1 MDYGM
6 WNDRTNMSML
16 TDFYELTMANGY
28 LNSGNR
34 DKIVYFDMF
43 FRNIPENGGY
53 AVMAGLEQVIDYLS
67 SLKFS
72 EDDLTF
78 LKDNYHFNDEFISYL
93 RDFEFT
99 CDVWAIPEGTVVFPK
114 EPLVKVRGPII
125 QAQLL
130 ETALLCTINHQTL
143 IATKTARIVRA
154 AEGRPVMEFGA
165 RRAQGFDASVLG
177 ARAAYIAGAAGTS
190 CTICGQQF
198 DIPLSGTMA
207 HSWVMLFDNEF
218 EAFKAYSLA
227 YPDGA
232 LLLVDTYDVLRSG
245 IPNAIKCAKEVLE
258 PMGKRLKGIR
268 IDSGDLTY
276 MTQSARKMLDE
287 AGLTDCK
294 ITVSNALDEYLIR
307 DLISQGAC
315 IDSFGVG
322 ERLIT
327 SKAEPVFGGVYKIAA
342 VEADDGTII
351 PKMKISDSVGKVTN
365 PCSKKIVRF
374 YDNATGKALADVV
387 MMADEEIPNGEPYEI
402 FDPENTWK
410 SKVLENYRTREIMV
424 QIFKDGKLVYN
435 KPTIAEIRAYCTT
448 ELDSLWDSVKRFE
461 NPHNY
466 YVDLSPKLWKNMA
479 NPIVTIQ
486 MKDGGVMKAELYPE
500 IAPITVQNF
509 IDLASK
515 GFYNGLIFHRVIP
528 GFMIQGGDPDGI
540 GTGGPGYC
548 IKGEFRA
555 NGFRNDLKHTRG
567 VLSMARAMDP
577 DSAGSQFFI
586 MHEDYPSLDGQYA
599 AFGKLIEGIE
609 VVDKIASVR
618 TDYMDKPLEPQQI
631 EFMTV
636 QL

>member
-6 WNDRTNMSML
+6 WNERTNMSML

-28 LNSGNR
+28 LDNGCG
-34 DKIVYFDMF
+34 DTIVYFDAF
-43 FRNIPENGGY
+43 FRNVPENGGY
-53 AVMAGLEQVIDYLS
+53 AVMAGVEQVIDYLS
-67 SLKFS
+67 NLKFS
-72 EDDLTF
+72 EDDLEF
-78 LKDNYHFNDEFISYL
+78 LKTNYHFNDKFIEYL
-93 RDFEFT
+93 RNFEFT
-99 CDVWAIPEGTVVFPK
+99 CDVWAIPEGTVIFPR
-114 EPLVKVRGPII
+114 EPLVKVRGPVM

-207 HSWVMLFDNEF
+207 HSWVMLFDTEF
-218 EAFKAYSLA
+218 EAFKAYSMT

-276 MTQSARKMLDE
+276 MTQQARKMLDE

-307 DLISQGAC
+307 DLINQGAC

-342 VEADDGTII
+342 VEDKDGNVI

-365 PCSKKIVRF
+365 PCNKEIIRF
-374 YDNATGKALADVV
+374 YDKATGKALADVLMV
-387 MMADEEIPNGEPYEI
+387 ADEEIPNGEPYEI
-402 FDPENTWK
+402 FDPNATWK
-410 SKVLENYRTREIMV
+410 SKVLVDYTTRKLLV
-424 QIFKDGKLVYN
+424 KIFDHGKLCYE
-435 KPTIAEIRAYCTT
+435 KPTIKEIRDYCTK

-461 NPHNY
+461 NPHSY
-466 YVDLSPKLWKNMA
+466 YVDLSPKLWK
-479 NPIVTIQ
+479 I
-486 MKDGGVMKAELYPE
+486 KDDILRSYK
-500 IAPITVQNF
+500 
-509 IDLASK
+509 
-515 GFYNGLIFHRVIP
+515 HR
-528 GFMIQGGDPDGI
+528 
-540 GTGGPGYC
+540 
-548 IKGEFRA
+548 
-555 NGFRNDLKHTRG
+555 
-567 VLSMARAMDP
+567 
-577 DSAGSQFFI
+577 
-586 MHEDYPSLDGQYA
+586 
-599 AFGKLIEGIE
+599 
-609 VVDKIASVR
+609 
-618 TDYMDKPLEPQQI
+618 
-631 EFMTV
+631 
-636 QL
+636 

>member
-6 WNDRTNMSML
+6 WSDRTNMSML

-28 LNSGNR
+28 LDSGNR

-43 FRNIPENGGY
+43 FRNIPENGGF

-72 EDDLTF
+72 EDDLEF
-78 LKDNYHFNDEFISYL
+78 LKNNYHFNDTFIEYL
-93 RDFEFT
+93 RAFEFT

-114 EPLVKVRGPII
+114 EPLVKVRGPVI

-143 IATKTARIVRA
+143 IATKTARIVRS

-165 RRAQGFDASVLG
+165 RRAQGYDASVLG

-198 DIPLSGTMA
+198 NIPLSGTMA
-207 HSWVMLFDNEF
+207 HSWVMLFDNEY
-218 EAFKAYSLA
+218 EAFKAYALT

-245 IPNAIKCAKEVLE
+245 IPNAIKCAHEVLE

-276 MTQSARKMLDE
+276 MTQRARKMLDE

-294 ITVSNALDEYLIR
+294 ITVSNALDEYIIR
-307 DLISQGAC
+307 ELISQGAC

-342 VEADDGTII
+342 VEEADGTII
-351 PKMKISDSVGKVTN
+351 PKMKISDSIGKVTN

-387 MMADEEIPNGEPYEI
+387 MIADEEIPNGEPYEI
-402 FDPENTWK
+402 FDPEATWK
-410 SKVLENYRTREIMV
+410 SKVLENYTAKEIMV
-424 QIFKDGKLVYN
+424 KIFENGKLIYN
-435 KPTIAEIRAYCTT
+435 KPTIGEIRANCTK
-448 ELDSLWDSVKRFE
+448 EIDSLWDSIKRFE
-461 NPHNY
+461 NPHAY
-466 YVDLSPKLWKNMA
+466 YVDLSPKLWK
-479 NPIVTIQ
+479 I
-486 MKDGGVMKAELYPE
+486 KDDILRSYK
-500 IAPITVQNF
+500 
-509 IDLASK
+509 
-515 GFYNGLIFHRVIP
+515 R
-528 GFMIQGGDPDGI
+528 
-540 GTGGPGYC
+540 
-548 IKGEFRA
+548 R
-555 NGFRNDLKHTRG
+555 
-567 VLSMARAMDP
+567 
-577 DSAGSQFFI
+577 
-586 MHEDYPSLDGQYA
+586 
-599 AFGKLIEGIE
+599 
-609 VVDKIASVR
+609 
-618 TDYMDKPLEPQQI
+618 
-631 EFMTV
+631 
-636 QL
+636 

>member
-6 WNDRTNMSML
+6 WNERTNMSML

-28 LNSGNR
+28 LDNGCG
-34 DKIVYFDMF
+34 DTIVYFDAF
-43 FRNIPENGGY
+43 FRNVPENGGY
-53 AVMAGLEQVIDYLS
+53 AVMAGVEQVIDYLS
-67 SLKFS
+67 NLHFS
-72 EDDLTF
+72 ERDLEF
-78 LKDNYHFNDEFISYL
+78 LKTNYHFNDKFIDYL
-93 RDFEFT
+93 RNFEFT
-99 CDVWAIPEGTVVFPK
+99 CDVWAIPEGTVIFPR
-114 EPLVKVRGPII
+114 EPLVKVRGPVM

-207 HSWVMLFDNEF
+207 HSWVMLFDTEF
-218 EAFKAYSLA
+218 EAFKAYSMT

-276 MTQSARKMLDE
+276 MTQQARKMLDE

-307 DLISQGAC
+307 DLINQGAC

-322 ERLIT
+322 EILIT

-342 VEADDGTII
+342 VEDKDGNVI

-365 PCSKKIVRF
+365 PCNKEIIRF
-374 YDNATGKALADVV
+374 YDKATGKALADVL
-387 MMADEEIPNGEPYEI
+387 MLADEEVPAGEPYEI
-402 FDPENTWK
+402 FDPNATWK
-410 SKVLENYRTREIMV
+410 SKVLENYTTRKLLV
-424 QIFKDGKLVYN
+424 QIFEHGKLVYD
-435 KPTIAEIRAYCTT
+435 KPSISEIRAYCTK

-461 NPHNY
+461 NPHSY
-466 YVDLSPKLWKNMA
+466 YVDLSPKLWK
-479 NPIVTIQ
+479 I
-486 MKDGGVMKAELYPE
+486 KDDILRSYK
-500 IAPITVQNF
+500 
-509 IDLASK
+509 
-515 GFYNGLIFHRVIP
+515 HR
-528 GFMIQGGDPDGI
+528 
-540 GTGGPGYC
+540 
-548 IKGEFRA
+548 
-555 NGFRNDLKHTRG
+555 
-567 VLSMARAMDP
+567 
-577 DSAGSQFFI
+577 
-586 MHEDYPSLDGQYA
+586 
-599 AFGKLIEGIE
+599 
-609 VVDKIASVR
+609 
-618 TDYMDKPLEPQQI
+618 
-631 EFMTV
+631 
-636 QL
+636 

>member
-6 WNDRTNMSML
+6 WNERTNMSML

-28 LNSGNR
+28 LDNGCG
-34 DKIVYFDMF
+34 DTIVYFDAF
-43 FRNIPENGGY
+43 FRNVPEGGGY
-53 AVMAGLEQVIDYLS
+53 AVMAGVEQVIDYLS
-67 SLKFS
+67 NLHFS
-72 EDDLTF
+72 ERDLEF
-78 LKDNYHFNDEFISYL
+78 LQTNYHFGDKFIEYL
-93 RDFEFT
+93 RNFEFT
-99 CDVWAIPEGTVVFPK
+99 CDVWAIPEGTVVFPR

-198 DIPLSGTMA
+198 NIPLSGTMA
-207 HSWVMLFDNEF
+207 HSWVMLFDTEF
-218 EAFKAYSLA
+218 DAFKAYSLT

-245 IPNAIKCAKEVLE
+245 IPNAIRCAKEVLE

-276 MTQSARKMLDE
+276 MTQQARKMLDE

-307 DLISQGAC
+307 DLINQGAC

-342 VEADDGTII
+342 VEDKDGNVI
-351 PKMKISDSVGKVTN
+351 PKMKISDSIGKVTN
-365 PCSKKIVRF
+365 PCNKEIIRF
-374 YDNATGKALADVV
+374 YDKATGKALADVLMV
-387 MMADEEIPNGEPYEI
+387 AGEEVPNGEPYEI
-402 FDPENTWK
+402 FDPNVTWK
-410 SKVLENYRTREIMV
+410 SKVLENYTTRKLLV
-424 QIFKDGKLVYN
+424 PIFEHGKLVYN
-435 KPTIAEIRAYCTT
+435 KPSIAEIRAYCTK

-461 NPHNY
+461 NPHDY
-466 YVDLSPKLWKNMA
+466 YVDLSPKLWK
-479 NPIVTIQ
+479 I
-486 MKDGGVMKAELYPE
+486 KDDILRSYK
-500 IAPITVQNF
+500 
-509 IDLASK
+509 
-515 GFYNGLIFHRVIP
+515 HR
-528 GFMIQGGDPDGI
+528 
-540 GTGGPGYC
+540 
-548 IKGEFRA
+548 
-555 NGFRNDLKHTRG
+555 
-567 VLSMARAMDP
+567 
-577 DSAGSQFFI
+577 
-586 MHEDYPSLDGQYA
+586 
-599 AFGKLIEGIE
+599 
-609 VVDKIASVR
+609 
-618 TDYMDKPLEPQQI
+618 
-631 EFMTV
+631 
-636 QL
+636 

>member
-6 WNDRTNMSML
+6 WNERTNMSML

-28 LNSGNR
+28 LDNGCG
-34 DKIVYFDMF
+34 DTIVYFDAF
-43 FRNIPENGGY
+43 FRNVPEGGGY
-53 AVMAGLEQVIDYLS
+53 AVMAGVEQVIDYLS
-67 SLKFS
+67 NLHFS
-72 EDDLTF
+72 ERDLEF
-78 LKDNYHFNDEFISYL
+78 LQTNYHFGDKFIEYL
-93 RDFEFT
+93 RNFEFT
-99 CDVWAIPEGTVVFPK
+99 CDVWAIPEGTVVFPR

-198 DIPLSGTMA
+198 NIPLSGTMA
-207 HSWVMLFDNEF
+207 HSWVMLFDTEF
-218 EAFKAYSLA
+218 DAFKAYSLT

-245 IPNAIKCAKEVLE
+245 IPNAIRCAKEVLE

-276 MTQSARKMLDE
+276 MTQQARKMLDE

-307 DLISQGAC
+307 DLINQGAC

-342 VEADDGTII
+342 VEDKDGNII
-351 PKMKISDSVGKVTN
+351 PKMKISDSIGKVTN
-365 PCSKKIVRF
+365 PCNKEIIRF
-374 YDNATGKALADVV
+374 YDKATGKALADVLMV
-387 MMADEEIPNGEPYEI
+387 AGEEVPDGEPYEI
-402 FDPENTWK
+402 FDPNVTWK
-410 SKVLENYRTREIMV
+410 SKVLENYTTRKLLV
-424 QIFKDGKLVYN
+424 PIFEHGKLVYN
-435 KPTIAEIRAYCTT
+435 KPTIAEIRAYCTK

-461 NPHNY
+461 NPHDY
-466 YVDLSPKLWKNMA
+466 YVDLSPKLWK
-479 NPIVTIQ
+479 I
-486 MKDGGVMKAELYPE
+486 KDDILRSYK
-500 IAPITVQNF
+500 
-509 IDLASK
+509 
-515 GFYNGLIFHRVIP
+515 HR
-528 GFMIQGGDPDGI
+528 
-540 GTGGPGYC
+540 
-548 IKGEFRA
+548 
-555 NGFRNDLKHTRG
+555 
-567 VLSMARAMDP
+567 
-577 DSAGSQFFI
+577 
-586 MHEDYPSLDGQYA
+586 
-599 AFGKLIEGIE
+599 
-609 VVDKIASVR
+609 
-618 TDYMDKPLEPQQI
+618 
-631 EFMTV
+631 
-636 QL
+636 

>member
-6 WNDRTNMSML
+6 WNERTNMSML

-28 LNSGNR
+28 LDNGCG
-34 DKIVYFDMF
+34 DTIVYFDAF
-43 FRNIPENGGY
+43 FRNVPEGGGY
-53 AVMAGLEQVIDYLS
+53 AVMAGVEQVIDYLS
-67 SLKFS
+67 NLHFS
-72 EDDLTF
+72 ERDLEF
-78 LKDNYHFNDEFISYL
+78 LQTNYHFGDKFIEYL
-93 RDFEFT
+93 RNFEFT
-99 CDVWAIPEGTVVFPK
+99 CDVWAIPEGTVVFPR

-198 DIPLSGTMA
+198 NIPLSGTMA
-207 HSWVMLFDNEF
+207 HSWVMLFDTEF
-218 EAFKAYSLA
+218 DAFKAYSLT

-245 IPNAIKCAKEVLE
+245 IPNAIRCAKEVLE

-276 MTQSARKMLDE
+276 MTQQARKMLDE

-307 DLISQGAC
+307 DLINQGAC

-342 VEADDGTII
+342 VEDKDGNVI
-351 PKMKISDSVGKVTN
+351 PKMKISDSIGKVTN
-365 PCSKKIVRF
+365 PCNKEIIRF
-374 YDNATGKALADVV
+374 YDKATGKALADVLMV
-387 MMADEEIPNGEPYEI
+387 AGEEVPDGEPYEI
-402 FDPENTWK
+402 FDPNVTWK
-410 SKVLENYRTREIMV
+410 SKVLENYTTRKLLV
-424 QIFKDGKLVYN
+424 PIFEHGKLVYN
-435 KPTIAEIRAYCTT
+435 KPTIAEIRAYCTK

-461 NPHNY
+461 NPHDY
-466 YVDLSPKLWKNMA
+466 YVDLSPKLWK
-479 NPIVTIQ
+479 I
-486 MKDGGVMKAELYPE
+486 KDDILRSYK
-500 IAPITVQNF
+500 
-509 IDLASK
+509 
-515 GFYNGLIFHRVIP
+515 HR
-528 GFMIQGGDPDGI
+528 
-540 GTGGPGYC
+540 
-548 IKGEFRA
+548 
-555 NGFRNDLKHTRG
+555 
-567 VLSMARAMDP
+567 
-577 DSAGSQFFI
+577 
-586 MHEDYPSLDGQYA
+586 
-599 AFGKLIEGIE
+599 
-609 VVDKIASVR
+609 
-618 TDYMDKPLEPQQI
+618 
-631 EFMTV
+631 
-636 QL
+636 